1 MDEKLL
7 DIVCCPVSHQPLH
20 KMNSAQ
26 IDALNTQIAA
36 GDVASVDGTAMTQ
49 VLRAGLVTRDGS
61 RGYAVIDGLVNLL
74 PGAGFL
80 LEDKG

>member
-26 IDALNTQIAA
+26 IDAVNGHIAA
-36 GDVASVDGTAMTQ
+36 GDATRVDGSPMTQ
-49 VLRAGLVTRDGS
+49 TLRAGLVTRDGS

-74 PGAGFL
+74 PGAGFI